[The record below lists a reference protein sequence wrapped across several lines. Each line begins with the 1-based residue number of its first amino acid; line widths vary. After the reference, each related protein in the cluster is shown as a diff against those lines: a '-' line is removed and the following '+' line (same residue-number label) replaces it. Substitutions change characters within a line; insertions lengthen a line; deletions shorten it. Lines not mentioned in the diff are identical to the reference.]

1 MGAFGSKQQTQAQVP
16 APVQYSKVNVFFFP
30 DKGLPCRFYHFEGGC
45 RRGNSCKF
53 SHADSN
59 LVHLLNFI
67 RSARSRI
74 DVCVFTITC
83 NDIAD
88 ALLYVHK
95 KGVRIRIITD
105 DDQATSQGSDAVEL
119 HKAGIQVKTD
129 DSPYHMHHKFCV
141 IDGKI
146 LINGSFNWTRQA
158 VLHNQENIV
167 IMNDQR
173 VIKPFQSKFEQMWNT
188 YKKIKI

>member
-1 MGAFGSKQQTQAQVP
+1 MGGFGSKPKNQGP
-16 APVQYSKVNVFFFP
+16 APIQYSKVNVFFFP
-30 DKGLPCRFYHFEGGC
+30 DKNLPCRHFHFEGGC

-53 SHADSN
+53 SHTDSN
-59 LVHLLNFI
+59 LVHLLHFLRN
-67 RSARSRI
+67 ARSSI

-83 NDIAD
+83 NDISD
-88 ALLYVHK
+88 ALLYAYK
-95 KGVRIRIITD
+95 RGVRVRVITD
-105 DDQATSQGSDAVEL
+105 DDQATTQGSDAVKL
-119 HKAGIQVKTD
+119 YRDGIQVKTD

-173 VIKPFQSKFEQMWNT
+173 VIKPFQQKFEQMWNT
-188 YKKIKI
+188 YNKIKA